1 MVTVISK
8 NKFQQCFEF
17 VMSFWPDDQLVQKF
31 TAEKDIDNVTGAVDS
46 SALFYDIYR
55 DIADN
60 MEFGDCRMVHIV
72 NYGVFQM
79 AKAVGDSTEEG
90 LVSRDCIVADQVKA
104 LLNES
109 VAWQVR

>member
-1 MVTVISK
+1 
-8 NKFQQCFEF
+8 
-17 VMSFWPDDQLVQKF
+17 
-31 TAEKDIDNVTGAVDS
+31 
-46 SALFYDIYR
+46 
-55 DIADN
+55 